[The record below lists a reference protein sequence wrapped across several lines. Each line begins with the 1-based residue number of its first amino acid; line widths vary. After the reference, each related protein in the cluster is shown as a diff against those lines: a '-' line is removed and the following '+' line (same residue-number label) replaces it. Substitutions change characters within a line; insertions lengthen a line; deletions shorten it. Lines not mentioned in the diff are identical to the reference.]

1 MFVDG
6 NIRLVMDMESW
17 EKIGTM
23 AGWSKSSQQMN
34 THKLTT
40 RISGWKLD
48 RYPMLTFEGTVTFWF
63 TDGHPNGRDDGG
75 GPEIYRI
82 DPVDVNAVKA
92 RGKIKID
99 AQHEFWPELESDLM
113 NFNDNPLWNA
123 MLEKADRDR
132 LEMMAWDRFHHHYDE
147 ERGDFDLPDEY
158 AEQYEMMFGESD
170 EDEDEDEGK
179 HAGPKDPRFPDL

>member
-1 MFVDG
+1 MFADG

-17 EKIGTM
+17 EKIGRM
-23 AGWSKSSQQMN
+23 AGWVKSSQQI
-34 THKLTT
+34 HKLTT

-63 TDGHPNGRDDGG
+63 TDGHPNGRDDGN
-75 GPEIYRI
+75 GPEIYKI

-99 AQHEFWPELESDLM
+99 AEHEFWPELESDLM
-113 NFNDNPLWNA
+113 SCYSNPLWNA
-123 MLEKADRDR
+123 MLAKADRDR
-132 LEMMAWDRFHHHYDE
+132 LEMMAWDRFHHQYDE
-147 ERGDFDLPDEY
+147 ESGDFDLSDED
-158 AEQYEMMFGESD
+158 AEQYDMMFEEPEENEDDGE
-170 EDEDEDEGK
+170 